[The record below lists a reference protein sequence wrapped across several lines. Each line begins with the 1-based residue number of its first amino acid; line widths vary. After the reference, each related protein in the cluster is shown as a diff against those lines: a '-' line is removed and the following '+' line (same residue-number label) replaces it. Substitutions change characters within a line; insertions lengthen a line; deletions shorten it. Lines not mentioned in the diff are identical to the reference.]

1 MATKK
6 KRPKQIRQIQPA
18 ELIKLAEDH
27 LNRGQIDEA
36 IQNLRLVE
44 KEVQPRVT
52 ADGKKISTPPHLV
65 AVQTAT
71 PPLLAR
77 AFSARSLNVAD
88 PKQKLADLE
97 MAVKYAPEEI
107 RYRIATGACRIL
119 LGQSE
124 AARSDFEK
132 AEESRPGDAFATRAF
147 TLGLLAT
154 GHAREAGDLLNQWPE
169 DRRNESW
176 RRLVAL
182 QRLSGG
188 EVRDQLWEPRDGD
201 RLLSGLSHLARG
213 ENDRA
218 RETLA
223 APPAMDH
230 NPSRAEAAQIATQF
244 FYNGWLSF
252 NTRHY
257 QAAIASWRE
266 ANRLSQTH
274 QLRLPWRDRLAIIY
288 HKIAENVLEENLS
301 LAVECWQEAL
311 KLSPN
316 DKTAQANLAATR
328 QALATEAWREGKIE
342 QAVALW
348 IELLKDDPLNERL
361 SRNLAVGC
369 ERLGRKT
376 EALTHWRAL
385 ARVWRR
391 QAKQRSGE
399 PGFKESLLKVEE
411 RAVNLMLEVGMDG
424 QEIVNELEAALKF
437 DPDNLDLRKRMV
449 EQLLEIG
456 KPQVAM
462 KHLDAMERQGGVSA
476 DLLTQK
482 GMALDMMGRHAD
494 ARKIFEQAAAL
505 DPSDAVTRRN
515 FLIFLTQEAIRAD
528 KRHDKKRVMEI
539 CEQQLSLDRN
549 YEPALAFLA
558 SIYLA
563 SKRKADA
570 KDLLERLI
578 ATDPKSPQKRAFVGS
593 IYLRHKMRKEAE
605 AMFKE
610 ATDLESSPECFF
622 FIGLSYLEVKEVKQA
637 LKYFDSV
644 AEKGDSDMLIEI
656 ATRLMDAGYPKEID
670 RYLNKAIE
678 LDPSHPM
685 PHVIKAISRLLNPIA
700 LLLEPNGMKNSL
712 KELEEAERLAAGNE
726 EYKDLAS
733 ELNQIRRHLE
743 EAPPGIADLIGGG
756 ASPFLFDDD
765 DDDIF
770 IERRKRSRKKRSR
783 R

>member
-18 ELIKLAEDH
+18 ELIKLAEDQ
-27 LNRGQIDEA
+27 LNRSQIDEA
-36 IQNLRLVE
+36 IQTLRLVE
-44 KEVQPRVT
+44 KEVQPRV
-52 ADGKKISTPPHLV
+52 ASDGKKISTPPHLV

-71 PPLLAR
+71 TPLLAR
-77 AFSARSLNVAD
+77 AFSARSLIAAD

-97 MAVKYAPEEI
+97 AAVKYAPEEI

-147 TLGLLAT
+147 ALGLLAT

-169 DRRNESW
+169 DRRDESW
-176 RRLVAL
+176 RRLVTL
-182 QRLSGG
+182 QCLSGG
-188 EVRDQLWEPRDGD
+188 EVRDQLWAPRDGD
-201 RLLSGLSHLARG
+201 QLLSGLSHLARG

-218 RETLA
+218 REKLA
-223 APPAMDH
+223 ALPAMDH

-252 NTRHY
+252 NARNY

-266 ANRLSQTH
+266 ANRLSQAH
-274 QLRLPWRDRLAIIY
+274 QLRLPWRDRLASCY
-288 HKIAENVLEENLS
+288 HKIAENILEENLS
-301 LAVECWQEAL
+301 LAIECWQEAL
-311 KLSPN
+311 KLSPD
-316 DKTAQANLAATR
+316 DKTAQANLTATK
-328 QALATEAWREGKIE
+328 QARASEAWREGKIE

-348 IELLKDDPLNERL
+348 LELLRDAPLDERL

-376 EALTHWRAL
+376 EALMHWRTL

-411 RAVNLMLEVGMDG
+411 RAINLMLEVGMDG

-437 DPDNLDLRKRMV
+437 DPDNLDLRKRIV

-456 KPQVAM
+456 KPQAAM
-462 KHLDAMERQGGVSA
+462 KHLEAMEHQSSVSA

-482 GMALDMMGRHAD
+482 GMALDMMSRHAD
-494 ARKIFEQAAAL
+494 ARKIFEQAVAL
-505 DPSDAVTRRN
+505 DPSDALARRN
-515 FLIFLTQEAIRAD
+515 FLIFLTQEAVRAD
-528 KRHDKKRVMEI
+528 KRHDKKRAMEI
-539 CEQQLSLDRN
+539 CQRQLSLDQN

-558 SIYLA
+558 SLYLD

-570 KDLLERLI
+570 KELLERLI
-578 ATDPKSPQKRAFVGS
+578 STDPKSPQKRALVGS

-605 AMFKE
+605 ALFKE
-610 ATDLESSPECFF
+610 AINLEPSPACFF
-622 FIGLSYLEVKEVKQA
+622 FIGLSYLEVEEVKPA
-637 LKYFDSV
+637 LKYFDRV
-644 AEKGDSDMLIEI
+644 AEEGDVDMMIEI
-656 ATRLMDAGYPKEID
+656 VTRLIDAGHPNEID
-670 RYLNKAIE
+670 RYLNKAIK

-700 LLLEPNGMKNSL
+700 LLLEPNGLKNAL
-712 KELEEAERLAAGNE
+712 KELEEAERLAASNE
-726 EYKDLAS
+726 EYKDLSS

-743 EAPPGIADLIGGG
+743 EAPPGIADLIGG

-770 IERRKRSRKKRSR
+770 IERRKRSRKKRGR

>member
-6 KRPKQIRQIQPA
+6 KRAKQTHQIQPA

-44 KEVQPRVT
+44 KEIQPRVT

-65 AVQTAT
+65 AVQIAT

-77 AFSARSLNVAD
+77 AFSARSLNAAD
-88 PKQKLADLE
+88 PKQKLEDLE
-97 MAVKYAPEEI
+97 VAVKYAPEEI

-132 AEESRPGDAFATRAF
+132 AEESRPGDGLATRAF

-169 DRRNESW
+169 DRRGEAW
-176 RRLVAL
+176 RRLVGL

-188 EVRDQLWEPRDGD
+188 EARDQVRAPSGGD
-201 RLLSGLSHLARG
+201 QLLSGLSHLARG

-218 RETLA
+218 REELA
-223 APPAMDH
+223 ALPAMDH

-244 FYNGWLSF
+244 FYSGWLSF
-252 NTRHY
+252 NARNY

-274 QLRLPWRDRLAIIY
+274 QLRLPWRDRLASCY
-288 HKIAENVLEENLS
+288 HKIAENVLEENLP
-301 LAVECWQEAL
+301 LAVECWREAF
-311 KLSPN
+311 KLSPD
-316 DKTAQANLAATR
+316 DKTAQANLAATK

-348 IELLKDDPLNERL
+348 LELLKDAPLDERL

-376 EALTHWRAL
+376 EALMHWRSL

-437 DPDNLDLRKRMV
+437 DPDNLDLRKRTV

-456 KPQVAM
+456 KPQAAM
-462 KHLDAMERQGGVSA
+462 KHLEAMERQSGVSA

-482 GMALDMMGRHAD
+482 GMAFDMLGRHAG
-494 ARKIFEQAAAL
+494 ARKIFEQAVAL
-505 DPSDAVTRRN
+505 DPSDALTRRN
-515 FLIFLTQEAIRAD
+515 FLIFLTQEAVRAD
-528 KRHDKKRVMEI
+528 KRHDKKRAMEI
-539 CEQQLSLDRN
+539 CQQQLSLDQN
-549 YEPALAFLA
+549 YEPALALLA
-558 SIYLA
+558 SLYLG

-570 KDLLERLI
+570 KELLERLI
-578 ATDPKSPQKRAFVGS
+578 ATDPKSPQKRVMAGS
-593 IYLRHKMRKEAE
+593 IYLRHNMRKEAE
-605 AMFKE
+605 ALFKE
-610 ATDLESSPECFF
+610 AINLEPGPACSF
-622 FIGLSYLEVKEVKQA
+622 FIGLSYLEVEEVKPA
-637 LKYFDSV
+637 LKYFDRV
-644 AEKGDSDMLIEI
+644 AEKGDVDMLIEI
-656 ATRLMDAGYPKEID
+656 AMRLVDAGHPKEID
-670 RYLNKAIE
+670 RYLNKAIK

-685 PHVIKAISRLLNPIA
+685 PHVVKAISKILNPLI
-700 LLLEPNGMKNSL
+700 LLLEPNALKNAL
-712 KELEEAERLAAGNE
+712 KELEEAERLAAGKD
-726 EYKDLAS
+726 EYKDLS
-733 ELNQIRRHLE
+733 SDLNSVRRQLE
-743 EAPPGIADLIGGG
+743 DAPPGIADLLGG
-756 ASPFLFDDD
+756 ALPPFLFDDD
-765 DDDIF
+765 DDDPF
-770 IERRKRSRKKRSR
+770 IERRKRSRRKRK
-783 R
+783 